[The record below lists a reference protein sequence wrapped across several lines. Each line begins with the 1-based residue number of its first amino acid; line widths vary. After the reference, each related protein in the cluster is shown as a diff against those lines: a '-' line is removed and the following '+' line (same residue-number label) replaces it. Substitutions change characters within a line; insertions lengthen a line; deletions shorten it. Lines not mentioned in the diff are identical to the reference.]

1 MQCPEENTW
10 LFLAT
15 SWNASLTACDC
26 LLYAIFRNEITC
38 TCYMCVQHVVVIF
51 DVFGDELIIHT

>member
-1 MQCPEENTW
+1 MQCPEE

-26 LLYAIFRNEITC
+26 LLCAIFRNEM
-38 TCYMCVQHVVVIF
+38 YLQHVVVIF
-51 DVFGDELIIHT
+51 GVRG